1 MSRYQAGY
9 VYEASDVFF
18 VRYYQAYNDLPAA
31 ERAKIAERCET
42 KNKPL
47 PTRVLTSHRLCSK
60 DDKHHSRTCKPVK
73 QLASDHMK
81 TVNAQSAPVN
91 YLTVT
96 DFWEKTYLPFA
107 EGNLRASTVHGYKQI
122 WGQHLKTHFGTTA
135 LKDYKTH
142 MGSLFLT
149 SHSKRLGRHTIQH
162 IRSLASGIFSHAV
175 NVGVI
180 ESNPWHDV
188 KVLGKTKEPG
198 KTAHYTLE
206 EAENIISALVE
217 HVSCQLIVALAFF
230 LGLRPGEIQGLRWE
244 DVDFTPDEQG
254 LRWIHIRRAVARNV
268 VGETKTTSSVASLPL
283 IAPVLIPLDLWRAKC
298 AERRDD
304 RSKPVDGWIFPNGK
318 GKPVDL
324 RSITS
329 RTIVPTLEAK
339 NIEWK
344 TLYAGRRGAA
354 TILTELTGDA
364 LAAKELLRHKTIAVT
379 QAKYI
384 KAIPEAL
391 MKGIKLLE
399 TAATSSK

>member
-1 MSRYQAGY
+1 MGRFQSGHI
-9 VYEASDVFF
+9 YEASGAFF
-18 VRYYQAYNDLPAA
+18 VRYYVTEIVDGKPA
-31 ERAKIAERCET
+31 
-42 KNKPL
+42 
-47 PTRVLTSHRLCSK
+47 RVQRSYRLCEK
-60 DDKHHSRTCKPVK
+60 DRTYHSRTCKAVK
-73 QLASDHMK
+73 QLAADHMA
-81 TVNAQSAPVN
+81 TVNTQTGPVN
-91 YLTVT
+91 NQTVVT
-96 DFWEKTYLPFA
+96 FWEKTYLPFA
-107 EGNLRASTVHGYKQI
+107 EENLRHSTVHGYKQV
-122 WGQHLKTHFGTTA
+122 WNQHLAPHFGTMA

-142 MGSLFLT
+142 IGSLFLT
-149 SHSKRLGRHTIQH
+149 SLSKKLGRHTVQH

-198 KTAHYTLE
+198 ETAHYTLE

-217 HVSCQLIVALAFF
+217 HVDCQLIIALAFF

-244 DVDFTPDEQG
+244 DVDSVPDDQG

-268 VGETKTTSSVASLPL
+268 VGETKTTSSVAALPL
-283 IAPVLIPLDLWRAKC
+283 ITPVLIPLGLWRAKRGNPT
-298 AERRDD
+298 E
-304 RSKPVDGWIFPNGK
+304 GWIFPNAK

-324 RSITS
+324 RSIIG

-354 TILTELTGDA
+354 TILTQLTGDA
-364 LAAKELLRHKTIAVT
+364 LAAKELLRHKNITVT
-379 QAKYI
+379 TDKYV

-391 MKGIKLLE
+391 LRGIKLLE
-399 TAATSSK
+399 AEVKGGE